1 MSSETDV
8 WKSSSCNL
16 CIEQQSPTSFNE
28 NWWKVVSAI
37 FFALHSLGI
46 YLKSTTNH
54 SNIVPIQCPLL
65 PSPPPQKKS
74 KIHPLDNKSPLK
86 SKKWSTKIYQSN
98 LYCSSTNHIKVI
110 YKIYMQTKHLVYSNK
125 QLFTIV
131 KAKNTKRKC
140 RA

>member
-1 MSSETDV
+1 MSSETAV
-8 WKSSSCNL
+8 CKSSSCNL

-37 FFALHSLGI
+37 FFFALHSLGI

-54 SNIVPIQCPLL
+54 SNIVPIPCPPLKKK
-65 PSPPPQKKS
+65 KKS

-110 YKIYMQTKHLVYSNK
+110 YKIYMQTKHWVYSNK